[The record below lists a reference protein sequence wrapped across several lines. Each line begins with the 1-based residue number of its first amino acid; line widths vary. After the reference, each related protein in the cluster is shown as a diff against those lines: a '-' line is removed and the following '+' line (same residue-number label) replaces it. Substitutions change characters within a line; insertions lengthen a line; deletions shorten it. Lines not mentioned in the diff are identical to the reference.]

1 MQAHR
6 LTINADSFHLPSGYD
21 VEGLKAALAAAAR
34 HGGGFVDLVS
44 TSGTHLA
51 LLVTPSSLVRFE
63 ALPEPEHSDAASAA
77 HQLFF
82 DSGTSAFDAEDY
94 ALE

>member
-6 LTINADSFHLPSGYD
+6 LTINTDSFHLPADYD
-21 VEGLKAALAAAAR
+21 VAGLKSALAAAAR

-51 LLVTPSSLVRFE
+51 LLVTPSSTVRFE
-63 ALPEPEHSDAASAA
+63 ALPDFDDLDVYAARP
-77 HQLFF
+77 LLL
-82 DSGTSAFDAEDY
+82 DGGAFAFYEEDY